1 MAFIQH
7 CAIVYVYNK
16 VGCLSNKQQPYFHML
31 SHFVYLLL
39 ERAVLGTLLSIK
51 TEGMALLTFE
61 GI

>member
-1 MAFIQH
+1 
-7 CAIVYVYNK
+7 
-16 VGCLSNKQQPYFHML
+16 ML